1 MKASIPQPAHE
12 SYLKHRKQRTWQ
24 ILVPVIASAVLC
36 LVMVLLVTTAAFGG
50 ADVAL
55 WAQISEI
62 WIAIPTMLIFLVI
75 FALLAGM
82 VFLMAKL
89 LSILPTYTFRA
100 QDLTYRL
107 KAAVRRAADAAAKP
121 VITID
126 ALGASINRILGK
138 R

>member
-1 MKASIPQPAHE
+1 MKANIPQPAHE

-36 LVMVLLVTTAAFGG
+36 LLLVVLVTAAAFGG
-50 ADVAL
+50 ADVAV

-62 WIAIPTMLIFLVI
+62 WLAIPTMVIFLVI
-75 FALLAGM
+75 FVLLAGM

-89 LSILPTYTFRA
+89 LSILPTYTFQA
-100 QDLTYRL
+100 QDLAYRV
-107 KAAVRRAADAAAKP
+107 KAAIRRAADAAAKP
-121 VITID
+121 IITID
-126 ALGASINRILGK
+126 ALGASINRIFGK